1 MGDIRFCCRVCGQ
14 KLAIDSVAAGWEIRC
29 PKCGTSQ
36 TAPPAPAPDQEAASK
51 SSTSS
56 TEPQS
61 AIPEFARREQTGG
74 EEFEYEA
81 FISYRHVEPDRTLAK
96 WLHTALETYRI
107 PKKLVAERGLPG
119 RLKKLFRDEDELP
132 ASADLSKEIE
142 RALHKS
148 RFLIVVCS
156 PRTPASEWVNA
167 EVAFFRAL
175 GRNDQIL
182 ALLIEGEPGESFPQ
196 ALREIRRTVVE
207 QTGTTRETIENVEPL
222 AADVRPGRKETQ
234 RRLRTFAKL
243 RILASLLGIP
253 FDALRQRERARER
266 IIRIRLIALIT
277 FAAIGI
283 VLALKTNNAENNA
296 ERQML
301 ERAVN
306 RRVTGFGVLN
316 KMHAAKI
323 EHLTKAV
330 KLNPSDF
337 QSHYNLGVLLAGQGR
352 LPEAIEHYERVLQL
366 IPDFDKS
373 HLDIKAQA
381 CLNLGIVLGNQGKPS
396 EAISNLQKALALAE
410 AQHDILLA
418 MTISNRLKDYQ
429 PAPPSPRVP

>member
-1 MGDIRFCCRVCGQ
+1 M
-14 KLAIDSVAAGWEIRC
+14 
-29 PKCGTSQ
+29 
-36 TAPPAPAPDQEAASK
+36 
-51 SSTSS
+51 
-56 TEPQS
+56 
-61 AIPEFARREQTGG
+61 
-74 EEFEYEA
+74 
-81 FISYRHVEPDRTLAK
+81 
-96 WLHTALETYRI
+96 
-107 PKKLVAERGLPG
+107 
-119 RLKKLFRDEDELP
+119 
-132 ASADLSKEIE
+132 
-142 RALHKS
+142 
-148 RFLIVVCS
+148 VCS

-167 EVAFFRAL
+167 EVTFFRKL
-175 GRNDQIL
+175 GRHDQIL
-182 ALLIEGEPGESFPQ
+182 ALLIEGEPGESFPK

-222 AADVRPGRKETQ
+222 AADVRLGRKETQ
-234 RRLRTFAKL
+234 RRLRTLAKL

-253 FDALRQRERARER
+253 FDALRQRERERAR
-266 IIRIRLIALIT
+266 IKRIRLIALIT

-283 VLALKTNNAENNA
+283 VLALKTNNAGTNA

-323 EHLTKAV
+323 EDLTKAV
-330 KLNPSDF
+330 KLNPRDF

-366 IPDFDKS
+366 IPDYDKS
-373 HLDIKAQA
+373 YLDIKAQA